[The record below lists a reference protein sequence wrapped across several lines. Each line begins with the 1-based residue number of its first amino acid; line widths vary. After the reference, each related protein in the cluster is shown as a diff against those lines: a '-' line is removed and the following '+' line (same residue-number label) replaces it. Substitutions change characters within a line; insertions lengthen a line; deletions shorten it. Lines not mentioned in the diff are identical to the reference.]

1 MTEEV
6 EQVKMQIILAS
17 GSPRRHELLKRAEV
31 PFTVLVSEVD
41 ESLEPDLLARP
52 EEAAKKLAERK
63 AGAAVQQVLGVPDYV
78 GAAAVI
84 GADTMVV
91 CNGRIFGKPVDED
104 DARRMLRQLSGRT
117 HEVITA
123 VSVWLISARSVEDVS
138 LGFRTLTETSRVTF
152 RELSDEDIEYYV
164 ATGEPMDKAGAYG
177 IQGEAGKF
185 VARVDGD
192 FDNIVGLPVDRLLE
206 EFEEIFEAA
215 R

>member
-1 MTEEV
+1 M
-6 EQVKMQIILAS
+6 EQEKIQIILAS
-17 GSPRRHELLKRAEV
+17 GSPRRKELLSRANV
-31 PFTVLVSEVD
+31 PFTVQVSEVD
-41 ESLEPDLLARP
+41 ETLEPDLLARP

-63 AGAAVQQVLGVPDYV
+63 AGAVVQQVLGVPEYV

-91 CNGRIFGKPVDED
+91 CNGRIFGKPTDEE
-104 DARRMLRQLSGRT
+104 DAQRMLGLLSGRT

-138 LGFRTLTETSRVTF
+138 LGFRTFTETSRVTF
-152 RELSDEDIEYYV
+152 RDLEEEEIAYYV

-177 IQGEAGKF
+177 IQGEGGKF
-185 VARVDGD
+185 VAHVDGN
-192 FDNIVGLPVDRLLE
+192 FDNVVGLPVDRLVE
-206 EFEEIFEAA
+206 EFSEIFEAA

>member
-6 EQVKMQIILAS
+6 EQVKVQIILAS

-31 PFTVLVSEVD
+31 PFTVLPSEVD
-41 ESLEPDLLARP
+41 ESLEPDLLTRP

-91 CNGRIFGKPVDED
+91 CNGRIFGKPADED

-152 RELSDEDIEYYV
+152 REISDEEIEYYV

-177 IQGEAGKF
+177 IQGGAGQF

>member
-1 MTEEV
+1 MSCSSVRKFRSRSWSARLT
-6 EQVKMQIILAS
+6 
-17 GSPRRHELLKRAEV
+17 R
-31 PFTVLVSEVD
+31 
-41 ESLEPDLLARP
+41 PD
-52 EEAAKKLAERK
+52 EAAKKLAERK

-91 CNGRIFGKPVDED
+91 CNGRIFGKPEDED

-123 VSVWLISARSVEDVS
+123 VSVWLISARSTEDVS

-185 VARVDGD
+185 VAHVDGD
-192 FDNIVGLPVDRLLE
+192 FDNIVGLPIDRLLE
-206 EFEEIFEAA
+206 EFAEIFEAA

>member
-6 EQVKMQIILAS
+6 EQVKIQIILAS

-52 EEAAKKLAERK
+52 DEAAKKLAERK

-91 CNGRIFGKPVDED
+91 CNGRIFGKPEDED

-123 VSVWLISARSVEDVS
+123 VSVWLISARSTEDVS

-164 ATGEPMDKAGAYG
+164 ATGEPMDKACAYG

-185 VARVDGD
+185 VAHVDGD
-192 FDNIVGLPVDRLLE
+192 FDNIVGLPIDRLLE
-206 EFEEIFEAA
+206 EFAEIFEAA

>member
-6 EQVKMQIILAS
+6 EQVKIQIILAS

>member
-6 EQVKMQIILAS
+6 EQVKIQIILAS

-52 EEAAKKLAERK
+52 DEAAKKLAERK

-91 CNGRIFGKPVDED
+91 CNGRIFGKPEDED

-123 VSVWLISARSVEDVS
+123 VSVWLISARSTEDVS

-185 VARVDGD
+185 VAHVDGD

-206 EFEEIFEAA
+206 EFAEIFEAA

>member
-6 EQVKMQIILAS
+6 EQVKIQIILAS

-52 EEAAKKLAERK
+52 DEAAKKLAERK

-91 CNGRIFGKPVDED
+91 CNGRIFGKPEDED

-123 VSVWLISARSVEDVS
+123 VSVWLISARSTEDVS

-185 VARVDGD
+185 VAHVDGD
-192 FDNIVGLPVDRLLE
+192 FDNIVGLPIDRLLE
-206 EFEEIFEAA
+206 EFAEIFEAA

>member
-6 EQVKMQIILAS
+6 EQVKIQIILAS

-104 DARRMLRQLSGRT
+104 DARRMLRLLSGRT

-185 VARVDGD
+185 VERVDGD